1 MGELGSCWNCGL
13 LWNFSCDDLVWFRLS
28 QAGRRLPGNVEFYAD
43 PARAG
48 LMNLIKY
55 GRKMGLVL
63 VGMLI
68 ASMVLLGL
76 WERRR
81 SKKRFLE
88 ASQKLKELSSE
99 SQSGAGDE

>member
-1 MGELGSCWNCGL
+1 
-13 LWNFSCDDLVWFRLS
+13 
-28 QAGRRLPGNVEFYAD
+28 
-43 PARAG
+43 
-48 LMNLIKY
+48 MNLIKC

-76 WERRR
+76 WERHR

-88 ASQKLKELSSE
+88 ASRKLKELSSE
-99 SQSGAGDE
+99 SKSGSSDE

>member
-1 MGELGSCWNCGL
+1 
-13 LWNFSCDDLVWFRLS
+13 
-28 QAGRRLPGNVEFYAD
+28 
-43 PARAG
+43 
-48 LMNLIKY
+48 MNLIKC

-68 ASMVLLGL
+68 GSMVLLGL
-76 WERRR
+76 WERRK

-88 ASQKLKELSSE
+88 ASQKLRELSSE

>member
-1 MGELGSCWNCGL
+1 M
-13 LWNFSCDDLVWFRLS
+13 NFFKC
-28 QAGRRLPGNVEFYAD
+28 
-43 PARAG
+43 
-48 LMNLIKY
+48 

-63 VGMLI
+63 VGMLF

-76 WERRR
+76 WERYR

-99 SQSGAGDE
+99 PQSVAGDE